1 MFTIVNS
8 AVMNIG
14 VLILFQIMVF
24 SGYMPSSVIPESGG
38 NSTFGFLRKLHTALH
53 RVCECMLSGV
63 QLFETPW
70 TIACQTPLSMEF
82 PRQECWNGLPFPTPG
97 DLPNP
102 GIEPES
108 LASPALESWIFTTNT
123 TPL

>member
-1 MFTIVNS
+1 
-8 AVMNIG
+8 
-14 VLILFQIMVF
+14 
-24 SGYMPSSVIPESGG
+24 
-38 NSTFGFLRKLHTALH
+38 
-53 RVCECMLSGV
+53 MLNHV